1 MCALIRV
8 KLDEKWRE
16 KQRRKLIVKSE
27 LSEMAR
33 TMIEKSGECR
43 VLACADTGSEDPRW
57 RAPVLHYTYHILTF
71 PSFHVEVSQGFAQ
84 KLYSSS

>member
-8 KLDEKWRE
+8 KLDEKWQ
-16 KQRRKLIVKSE
+16 KKLGGPLPPKKKLKKIEKSE

-33 TMIEKSGECR
+33 TLIEKSGECR

-57 RAPVLHYTYHILTF
+57 RAPVFKSI
-71 PSFHVEVSQGFAQ
+71 
-84 KLYSSS
+84 LYSHVYCKFD